1 MLLDKKGTVFI
12 VDISGY
18 SQMVKEMEPTDGISI
33 VRQLLNGIIECNHLS
48 FKISEIEGDA
58 ILFYRLG
65 VPPSVEDILKQFA
78 NMRSAFTNILSY
90 YRQQFPHLDKLDLKA
105 IAHYGYMEEFSVDRF
120 IKLYGNTL
128 IDAHRLLKN
137 SVPSHGYVLMTTN
150 FLQVMNDFPLNYDT
164 DCGKYLCDIYDT
176 GSICYKYF
184 LFDQKD
190 DIEDLK
196 YNKQKNNYEIN
207 LSEKASV

>member
-18 SQMVKEMEPTDGISI
+18 SKMVKGMHPTDGITI
-33 VRQLLNGIIECNHLS
+33 VRQLLKSIIECNHLS

-78 NMRSAFTNILSY
+78 EMRSAFTKIISHYLE
-90 YRQQFPHLDKLDLKA
+90 QFPPLDKLDLKA

-120 IKLYGNTL
+120 TKLYGTTL
-128 IDAHRLLKN
+128 INAHKLLKN
-137 SVPSHGYVLMTTN
+137 SVPSHGYVLITTD
-150 FLQVMNDFPLNYDT
+150 FLREMNDFPLNFDT
-164 DCGKYLCDIYDT
+164 DCGKCQCDIYDT

-190 DIEDLK
+190 DIEALK
-196 YNKQKNNYEIN
+196 YNKQKNNYESN
-207 LSEKASV
+207 LSEKASM

>member
-1 MLLDKKGTVFI
+1 MLLHKKGTVFI

-18 SQMVKEMEPTDGISI
+18 SQMVKEIHPTDGITI
-33 VRQLLNGIIECNHLS
+33 VRQLLNAIIECNHLS

-78 NMRSAFTNILSY
+78 KMRSAFTKIISHYLE
-90 YRQQFPHLDKLDLKA
+90 QFPHLDKLDLKA

-120 IKLYGNTL
+120 TKLYGTTL
-128 IDAHRLLKN
+128 INAHRLLKN
-137 SVPSHGYVLMTTN
+137 SVPSHGYVLITTD
-150 FLQVMNDFPLNYDT
+150 FLREMNGFPLNFDT
-164 DCGKYLCDIYDT
+164 DCGKYQCDIYDT

-190 DIEDLK
+190 DITALK
-196 YNKQKNNYEIN
+196 YNKQKNNYEIS
-207 LSEKASV
+207 LSEKASM